1 MPREHSDHHRSRG
14 AVARPEFHQLQ
25 VFLTVVQARSFAA
38 AARQMGRTQPAISQA
53 IARLEDIYGGDL
65 FERRRGATLTLTP
78 IGEAILPSARTI
90 LHTVDQQMVR
100 AVEAA
105 QSRAGTVA
113 FGFSTGLAAGP
124 LRAGIGDFRTAN
136 PMLSIRLVEG
146 SPGELLRLLNER
158 SLDIFVADGVPDLAS
173 KALAQEP
180 LWSERLI
187 VALGANHPFARRDLF
202 AWDDIAQIPI
212 ILRQSE
218 GEQTA
223 LRALLT
229 RGARGEVNIAQHA
242 VSCGALLDMVGLGIG
257 ATVLLESALVPHRNV
272 VFRAIDGENALV
284 PIQAVWR
291 RGDGSPLRHRLL
303 NHIRRRRGGTARSPL
318 SLLFPAT
325 APAPDRG

>member
-1 MPREHSDHHRSRG
+1 MRRPHSDHSRSR
-14 AVARPEFHQLQ
+14 VAGTRPELHQLQ
-25 VFLTVVQARSFAA
+25 VFLTVVEARSFAA

-53 IARLEDIYGGDL
+53 IARLEEIYGGDL
-65 FERRRGATLTLTP
+65 FERRRGATLALTP

-105 QSRAGTVA
+105 QSRAGTVTL
-113 FGFSTGLAAGP
+113 GFSTGLAAGP
-124 LRAGIGDFRTAN
+124 LRAAIGDFQTAG
-136 PMLSIRLVEG
+136 PMLKIRLVEG
-146 SPGELLRLLNER
+146 SPGELLRRLNER
-158 SLDIFVADGVPDLAS
+158 SVDLFVADRVPDLAS
-173 KALAQEP
+173 KAIAQEP

-187 VALGANHPFARRDLF
+187 VALAATHPFARRSAF

-223 LRALLT
+223 LCAVLL
-229 RGARGEVNIAQHA
+229 RGAKGEVDIAQHA

-257 ATVLLESALVPHRNV
+257 ATVVLESALVPHRNV
-272 VFRAIDGENALV
+272 VFRAIDGEDAFV

-291 RGDGSPLRHRLL
+291 RSDGSPLRHRLL

-318 SLLFPAT
+318 SLLFPPT